1 MSKSEAK
8 ATNQPNEE
16 NERTKRAFM
25 TYRKL
30 QGQVSDKTLDREIA
44 HLERFDKWNKR
55 KDFAK
60 FHIDWAVGFRE
71 HLDHAKSA
79 TGKPLAKSSTRAIM
93 ATMREFILWLSQ
105 QEEFRRRIKITD
117 ARYFQLSRRD
127 EAEAR
132 AAPERPA
139 PSLHQAKRAL
149 SVMPDETR
157 RQMRDKAIFAL
168 LCLTGIRIEA
178 LTSLKIKH
186 LDLDEKSVTRN
197 PREVAT
203 KFGKRIDTFFAKD
216 LAEAEAPLHDW
227 MTYLDEVALYSPD
240 DLLFPATACGFTR
253 AHWKTTGPVRK
264 IFNTAFVAAGSPQY
278 GPHAFRHM
286 LARRAAKNSKT
297 VAEFIANAQNLG
309 HSGPLTTLRSY
320 GQISRDDQRRLITG
334 ENEWHTEQ
342 FNRSRSVGTSVG
354 AQASFQAFLFSNN
367 AQ

>member
-1 MSKSEAK
+1 M
-8 ATNQPNEE
+8 TTQLNEK
-16 NERTKRAFM
+16 NERTKREFL
-25 TYRKL
+25 TFRKHAK
-30 QGQVSDKTLDREIA
+30 QVSEKTLDREVA
-44 HLERFDKWNKR
+44 HLERFDVWNRR

-79 TGKPLAKSSTRAIM
+79 NGKPLAKSTTRAIM
-93 ATMREFILWLSQ
+93 ATMREFTLWLSQ
-105 QEEFRRRIKITD
+105 QDGFRRRIKAAD
-117 ARYFQLSRRD
+117 ASYFQLSRRD

-139 PSLHQAKRAL
+139 PSIRQAKRAL
-149 SVMPDETR
+149 AMMPSETP

-168 LCLTGIRIEA
+168 LCLTGIRVEA

-186 LDLDEKSVTRN
+186 LDLEEKSVTQN

-216 LAEAEAPLHDW
+216 FAEAEAPLRDW
-227 MTYLDEVALYSPD
+227 TTYLDEVALYSPD
-240 DLLFPATACGFTR
+240 DPLFPATALTTQSNKGFTACGFTR
-253 AHWKTTGPVRK
+253 AHWKTTEPARK
-264 IFNTAFVAAGSPQY
+264 IVNTAFEAAGLPAF

-286 LARRAAKNSKT
+286 LARHAAKNSKT

-309 HSGPLTTLRSY
+309 HSDPLTTLRSY

-334 ENEWHTEQ
+334 ESE
-342 FNRSRSVGTSVG
+342 
-354 AQASFQAFLFSNN
+354 
-367 AQ
+367 